1 MQFFNFDKNIKT
13 MKSVFIFLAIFLL
26 SFQQSISQTE
36 KEAREILNIICSE
49 DFHGRGYAMGG
60 AEKTAEF
67 IVKRLKKSGLKKFD
81 KSYFQKFK
89 IHVNTFS
96 GNNYLRINNKNLI
109 PGVDYLIAASSDSVR
124 GKFHLAIINP
134 ELINKPETFKKFI
147 RSDFS
152 DKIILIDTFGLH
164 RKSFNDAYQLITERN
179 ILKAKGIIKITRSN
193 LTYAPS
199 KIRKTFP
206 VIILKKTSLP
216 SNPKD
221 VQIDIDSKYYPSY
234 ETQNIIGYIK
244 GKSDTSIVLSAHYDH
259 LGTMGKDV
267 YFPGAND
274 NGSGV
279 ASLLTL
285 AKYFSKQKKPKYNIV
300 FMFFG
305 GEELGLLGSHY
316 YTQHPLFPLS
326 KIKFLI
332 NLDMVGSGDKGIK
345 VVNGSVFKDKFNL
358 LVEINDKNNYLPAIK
373 IRGKAANSDHY
384 FFFEEGVPSFFIY
397 TLGKYK
403 EYHNI
408 FDTPENLPLS
418 KFEGLMNLLIDFI
431 NTIQNDKNPDTE
443 ESNLSS
449 F

>member
-1 MQFFNFDKNIKT
+1 
-13 MKSVFIFLAIFLL
+13 MKSVFIFLTIFLL

-67 IVKRLKKSGLKKFD
+67 IEKRLKKSGLKKFN
-81 KSYFQKFK
+81 KTYFQKFK

-96 GNNYLRINNKNLI
+96 GSNYLRLNNKNLI
-109 PGVDYLIAASSDSVR
+109 PGVDYLISASSDSVS
-124 GKFHLAIINP
+124 GKFPLAIINAD
-134 ELINKPETFKKFI
+134 LINEPEKFKEFI

-164 RKSFNDAYQLITERN
+164 RKSFNDAYRLITEKN
-179 ILKAKGIIKITRSN
+179 ILKAKGIIKITKGN
-193 LTYAPS
+193 LTYVPS

-206 VIILKKTSLP
+206 VIILKKISLP
-216 SNPKD
+216 SNPKN

-259 LGTMGKDV
+259 IGTMGKDV

-279 ASLLTL
+279 ASLLIL

-300 FMFFG
+300 FMFFSS
-305 GEELGLLGSHY
+305 EELGLLGSHY
-316 YTQHPLFPLS
+316 YTQHPVFPLS

-345 VVNGSVFKDKFNL
+345 VVNGSVFKDRFNQ
-358 LVEINDKNNYLPAIK
+358 LVEINNKNNYLPAVK

-408 FDTPENLPLS
+408 FDTPDKLPLS

-431 NTIQNDKNPDTE
+431 KTIQNDKNPYTE
-443 ESNLSS
+443 ESDLSS